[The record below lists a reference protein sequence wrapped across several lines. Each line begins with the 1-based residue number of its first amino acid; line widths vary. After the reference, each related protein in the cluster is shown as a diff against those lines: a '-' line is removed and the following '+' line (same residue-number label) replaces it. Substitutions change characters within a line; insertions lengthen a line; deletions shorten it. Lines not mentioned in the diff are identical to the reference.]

1 MAEKF
6 VVNMSLPPQTSID
19 ALAILDF
26 QLGDEWAGITSEYAN
41 QYTDTAIQLLEQE
54 GIVGSLP
61 ERYREWIH
69 RYLWE
74 D

>member
-6 VVNMSLPPQTSID
+6 VVDMTQLPQTSIE

-26 QLGDEWAGITSEYAN
+26 VMGDEWAGISAEYAN
-41 QYTDTAIQLLEQE
+41 LNVDTAIQLLEQE
-54 GIVGSLP
+54 GLVGSLP

>member
-1 MAEKF
+1 MSEKF
-6 VVNMSLPPQTSID
+6 PINMSIPPQTSIE

-26 QLGDEWAGITSEYAN
+26 LMGDEWAGMSKEYATE
-41 QYTDTAIQLLEQE
+41 YVDTAIQVLEQE
-54 GIVGSLP
+54 GLVGSLP